1 MSVTTPLGMNATE
14 ELVREALAAEGFGV
28 LSEIDIAAT
37 LKAKIDVDCAP
48 MKILGACNPTLAHR
62 ALTID
67 DRSSLFLPCNVV
79 LSSVAEGTLVR
90 AVDPLEIMGAPEM
103 SELANEAAE
112 RLARALGGLPTV
124 D

>member
-1 MSVTTPLGMNATE
+1 MNATE